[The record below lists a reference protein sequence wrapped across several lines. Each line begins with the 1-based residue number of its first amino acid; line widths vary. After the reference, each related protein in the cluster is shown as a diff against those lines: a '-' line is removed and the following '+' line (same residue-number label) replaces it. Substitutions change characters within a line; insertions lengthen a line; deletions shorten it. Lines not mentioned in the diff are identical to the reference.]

1 MGSGSDPLTP
11 DTAFHSNKTK
21 TIMPFKTWQCFFCG
35 YAYDEA
41 KGWPDDGIAPGTR
54 WEDVAEDWAC
64 PECGAMKSDF
74 YMIEV

>member
-1 MGSGSDPLTP
+1 
-11 DTAFHSNKTK
+11 
-21 TIMPFKTWQCFFCG
+21 MPFKTWQCFFCG

-54 WEDVAEDWAC
+54 WEDVSEDWAC